1 MAGILERY
9 YLPPTGKFAIIL
21 PWQLIF
27 SNFSPA
33 KTGGNGS
40 LFIPVNQLACQTRL
54 VETWKALHLENYCLN
69 DVFERV
75 ENGTIRTR
83 SSNKI
88 KLKSHFKTRI
98 REASFQLPSVHLWN
112 SAPTEITEA
121 TSESRARAEIRKY
134 VMQNIPI

>member
-1 MAGILERY
+1 MK
-9 YLPPTGKFAIIL
+9 T
-21 PWQLIF
+21 IF
-27 SNFSPA
+27 NDVLRLLSNSKREQHISIKA
-33 KTGGNGS
+33 MLDKIGWMS
-40 LFIPVNQLACQTRL
+40 INQLACQTRL

-75 ENGTIRTR
+75 ESGTIRTR

-98 REASFQLPSVHLWN
+98 RETSFQLPSVHLWN

-121 TSESRARAEIRKY
+121 TSESRARAEVQKY